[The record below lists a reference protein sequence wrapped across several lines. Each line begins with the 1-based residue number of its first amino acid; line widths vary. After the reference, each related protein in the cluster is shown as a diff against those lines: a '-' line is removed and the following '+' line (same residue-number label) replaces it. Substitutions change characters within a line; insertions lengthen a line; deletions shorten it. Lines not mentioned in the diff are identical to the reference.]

1 MKFASP
7 WSLVLLLVVPL
18 WLWWEHRS
26 AERGG
31 LKFSSVATA
40 RSLLS
45 FWAALGPSLLLLL
58 RGATLVLFIV
68 ALARPQLGRSESKI
82 KTEGIDIVLVIDISG
97 SMQAMDYEKGGQR
110 ESRIDAVKDVV
121 REFIR
126 DRPNDRIGMVVFG
139 THAYVASPLTLDHDW
154 LERNLDRVRIGLVE
168 GNTAIGAGIG
178 TGVNRLRDTNAKSKV
193 IVLLTD
199 GGENIKNP
207 PALDA
212 AKAAK
217 EFNVRV
223 YTVGAGSQGLADMP
237 VYDRAGNLLGYQKI
251 QADLD
256 EDLLKQIAAAMQLL
270 GQVHVGGLTADATE
284 SLLDK
289 MSVEKGI
296 LKDPHFSVF
305 VKEDVQGGVSVLG
318 EVNKPGI
325 YELEGSRHLLEIIS
339 AAGGVTAK
347 AGSTVTVTRHDDPA
361 DVIKVQ
367 LTDEG
372 QDPASNIAIYPGDTV
387 VVTKAPLVYV
397 VGEVQR
403 PSGLVMENG
412 ERITVLQAIAL
423 AQGTTKTAKL
433 GSSRIIRKQPDG
445 SYQQIPLALGDMLK
459 AKKPDIALQKEDI
472 LFIPTSVGRSVAGT
486 TLQSAVQIAVG
497 AAIYRP

>member
-7 WSLVLLLVVPL
+7 WSLVLLLVLPL
-18 WLWWEHRS
+18 WLWWERRS

-31 LKFSSVATA
+31 LQFSSVATA
-40 RSLLS
+40 RSLSS

-68 ALARPQLGRSESKI
+68 ALARPQLGRNESKI

-178 TGVNRLRDTNAKSKV
+178 TGVNRLRDTKAKSKV

-251 QADLD
+251 EADLD
-256 EDLLKQIAAAMQLL
+256 EDLLKQIAAVTGGQYFRAADTAALKKTYAQIDAMEKQKVETVAYEDWRELFPWFLAPGL
-270 GQVHVGGLTADATE
+270 GCL
-284 SLLDK
+284 
-289 MSVEKGI
+289 
-296 LKDPHFSVF
+296 
-305 VKEDVQGGVSVLG
+305 VLA
-318 EVNKPGI
+318 VT
-325 YELEGSRHLLEIIS
+325 LEH
-339 AAGGVTAK
+339 
-347 AGSTVTVTRHDDPA
+347 TRLRRLP
-361 DVIKVQ
+361 
-367 LTDEG
+367 
-372 QDPASNIAIYPGDTV
+372 
-387 VVTKAPLVYV
+387 
-397 VGEVQR
+397 
-403 PSGLVMENG
+403 
-412 ERITVLQAIAL
+412 
-423 AQGTTKTAKL
+423 
-433 GSSRIIRKQPDG
+433 
-445 SYQQIPLALGDMLK
+445 
-459 AKKPDIALQKEDI
+459 
-472 LFIPTSVGRSVAGT
+472 
-486 TLQSAVQIAVG
+486 
-497 AAIYRP
+497 

>member
-7 WSLVLLLVVPL
+7 WSLVLLIVLPL
-18 WLWWEHRS
+18 WLWWEQRS

-40 RSLLS
+40 QSLSS
-45 FWAALGPSLLLLL
+45 FWSALGPSLLLLL
-58 RGATLVLFIV
+58 RGSALALFIV

-82 KTEGIDIVLVIDISG
+82 RTEGIDIVLVIDISG

-121 REFIR
+121 REFIQ

-178 TGVNRLRDTNAKSKV
+178 TGVNRLRDTPAKSKV

-207 PALDA
+207 PALEA

-223 YTVGAGSQGLADMP
+223 YTVGAGSEGLAPMP
-237 VYDRAGNLLGYQKI
+237 VYDRAGNLLGYQQI

-256 EDLLKQIAAAMQLL
+256 EDLLKQIAAATGGQYFRAADTASLKKTYTQIDAMEKQKVETVAYENWRELFPWFLTPGL
-270 GQVHVGGLTADATE
+270 GCL
-284 SLLDK
+284 
-289 MSVEKGI
+289 
-296 LKDPHFSVF
+296 
-305 VKEDVQGGVSVLG
+305 VLA
-318 EVNKPGI
+318 VT
-325 YELEGSRHLLEIIS
+325 LEH
-339 AAGGVTAK
+339 
-347 AGSTVTVTRHDDPA
+347 TRLRRLP
-361 DVIKVQ
+361 
-367 LTDEG
+367 
-372 QDPASNIAIYPGDTV
+372 
-387 VVTKAPLVYV
+387 
-397 VGEVQR
+397 
-403 PSGLVMENG
+403 
-412 ERITVLQAIAL
+412 
-423 AQGTTKTAKL
+423 
-433 GSSRIIRKQPDG
+433 
-445 SYQQIPLALGDMLK
+445 
-459 AKKPDIALQKEDI
+459 
-472 LFIPTSVGRSVAGT
+472 
-486 TLQSAVQIAVG
+486 
-497 AAIYRP
+497 

>member
-7 WSLVLLLVVPL
+7 WSLVLLLVLPL

-40 RSLLS
+40 RSLSS

-178 TGVNRLRDTNAKSKV
+178 TGINRLRDTNAKSKV

-207 PALDA
+207 PALEA

-251 QADLD
+251 EADLD
-256 EDLLKQIAAAMQLL
+256 EDLLKQIAAVTGGQYFRAADTAALKKTYAQIDAMEKQKVETVAYEDWRELFPWFLAPGL
-270 GQVHVGGLTADATE
+270 GCL
-284 SLLDK
+284 
-289 MSVEKGI
+289 
-296 LKDPHFSVF
+296 
-305 VKEDVQGGVSVLG
+305 VLA
-318 EVNKPGI
+318 VT
-325 YELEGSRHLLEIIS
+325 LEH
-339 AAGGVTAK
+339 
-347 AGSTVTVTRHDDPA
+347 TRLRRLP
-361 DVIKVQ
+361 
-367 LTDEG
+367 
-372 QDPASNIAIYPGDTV
+372 
-387 VVTKAPLVYV
+387 
-397 VGEVQR
+397 
-403 PSGLVMENG
+403 
-412 ERITVLQAIAL
+412 
-423 AQGTTKTAKL
+423 
-433 GSSRIIRKQPDG
+433 
-445 SYQQIPLALGDMLK
+445 
-459 AKKPDIALQKEDI
+459 
-472 LFIPTSVGRSVAGT
+472 
-486 TLQSAVQIAVG
+486 
-497 AAIYRP
+497 